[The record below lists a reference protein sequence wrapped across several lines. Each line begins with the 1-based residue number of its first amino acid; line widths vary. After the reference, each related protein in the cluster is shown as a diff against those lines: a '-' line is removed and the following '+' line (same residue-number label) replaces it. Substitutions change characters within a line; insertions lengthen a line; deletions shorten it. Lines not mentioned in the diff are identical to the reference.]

1 MADRIKDRVAIVTG
15 ASRGIGEAI
24 ARQLVAKGAQVVLAA
39 RDIARLEAIQ
49 QELGEAAFAV
59 QCDVADRAQV
69 SAMVQATLERFGRV
83 EILINNAGIGLSG
96 VIADFDLDDLER
108 VFAVNVF
115 GVVACIQAVIPPM
128 RAQKWGHI
136 VNISSILG
144 KRAVPQTAGY
154 AASKFALQA
163 LSDGLRV
170 EEAPHNIAVSVIC
183 PGSTETDFRDNE
195 LQSGSKL
202 LNERPRVNLKSADD
216 VAAITLK
223 AINRRSREIVVSPFG
238 KFFNVLEKAL
248 PSAVDMAL
256 KRTYHK

>member
-1 MADRIKDRVAIVTG
+1 MVDRIKDRVAIVTG

-24 ARQLVAKGAQVVLAA
+24 ARQMVAKGGQVVLTARNKSRLDAIVDKLGDAA
-39 RDIARLEAIQ
+39 L
-49 QELGEAAFAV
+49 AV
-59 QCDVADRAQV
+59 QCDVADREQV
-69 SAMVQATLERFGRV
+69 KAMVAATIEHFGRV
-83 EILINNAGIGLSG
+83 DILVNNAGIGLSG

-115 GVVACIQAVIPPM
+115 GVVACIQAVIPHM
-128 RAQKWGHI
+128 RAQNWGHI

-154 AASKFALQA
+154 AASKFALHA

-170 EEAPHNIAVSVIC
+170 EEAPNNIEVTVIC
-183 PGSTETDFRDNE
+183 PGSTETDFRENE
-195 LQSGSKL
+195 LKSGTIL
-202 LNERPRVNLKSADD
+202 LAERPRVNLKSSDD

-223 AINRRSREIVVSPFG
+223 AIQRRSREIVVSPFG
-238 KFFNVLEKAL
+238 KLFSVLEKTM